1 MRISDWR
8 SDVCASDLQPTIP
21 KSTLWAGS
29 RKCKVSTAVKDK
41 NLIRSPSIQGWRQPL
56 IILCLPSLLCH
67 LVLPYLQVLP
77 SLRSGSY
84 LASIRYLKVRSS
96 SGVVGS
102 TVPAAGSDDPTLTTN
117 CPSVRVAGF
126 TINGIVICL
135 STPSPVAKNMTT
147 LVQKKHSPFQ

>member
-1 MRISDWR
+1 MSVVFFFKQKTAYEMRISDWS
-8 SDVCASDLQPTIP
+8 SDVCSSDLMAWLAKRLRQQPTIP

-67 LVLPYLQVLP
+67 LVIPYLQVLP

-84 LASIRYLKVRSS
+84 LARSEEHTS
-96 SGVVGS
+96 ELQSLMRISYAV
-102 TVPAAGSDDPTLTTN
+102 
-117 CPSVRVAGF
+117 F
-126 TINGIVICL
+126 CL
-135 STPSPVAKNMTT
+135 
-147 LVQKKHSPFQ
+147 QKKK